1 MTRRTSETG
10 AFSAPR
16 MRTPRG
22 PSRTLWSLHRTM
34 STSDAPSVTRR
45 HARIGFRIDPSD
57 TLSLENSTF
66 RPRERRT
73 EPASQGLCFDLP
85 VRASRAKA
93 QERLPSYREAAS
105 FYTCSPPVTRLLGHL
120 HERAPFRL
128 LPIRAPRQAVLRTSF
143 RLAPSRHQQA
153 LRPPGEEDAR
163 CVRPTSAT
171 QSNCVHPHLVC
182 SQLTLAT
189 FVARRPRG
197 D

>member
-1 MTRRTSETG
+1 VDLLGPCG
-10 AFSAPR
+10 AF
-16 MRTPRG
+16 
-22 PSRTLWSLHRTM
+22 
-34 STSDAPSVTRR
+34 
-45 HARIGFRIDPSD
+45 
-57 TLSLENSTF
+57 
-66 RPRERRT
+66 T
-73 EPASQGLCFDLP
+73 EPCRPLTLLSSPSGTPESDSVLIRPMRCPSTTRPFGLVKEGLNLRVRGLCFDLP

-105 FYTCSPPVTRLLGHL
+105 FYTSSPPVMRLLGHL

-143 RLAPSRHQQA
+143 WLAPSRHQQV
-153 LRPPGEEDAR
+153 LRPLGEEDAR

-182 SQLTLAT
+182 SQLALAT